1 MAENTTNVELEEEVV
16 STTGEEPEDADFKKL
31 VSDRMEQLSRQS
43 LLLGAQSIC
52 RVILE
57 KIYAHQA
64 KPGKKTYRDYERL
77 VKDIQSF
84 CETGLSR
91 TLSND
96 GEIVP
101 AEETEQ

>member
-1 MAENTTNVELEEEVV
+1 MEENNIVDQETTSVDKMSNDELKQAVEAQLQRVRRQNL
-16 STTGEEPEDADFKKL
+16 L
-31 VSDRMEQLSRQS
+31 V
-43 LLLGAQSIC
+43 GAQSMC
-52 RVILE
+52 KVILE
-57 KIYAHQA
+57 KIYTNQA

-91 TLSND
+91 TLSDD

-101 AEETEQ
+101 KETEAASE